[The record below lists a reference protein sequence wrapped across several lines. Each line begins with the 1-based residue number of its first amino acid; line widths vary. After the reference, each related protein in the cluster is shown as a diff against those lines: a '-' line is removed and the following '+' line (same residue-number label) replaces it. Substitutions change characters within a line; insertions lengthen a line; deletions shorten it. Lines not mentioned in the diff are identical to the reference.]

1 MLTDAHTTD
10 ERPARASEGR
20 TPPPPPP
27 AAGRARG
34 ALSRPSLS
42 VRTRRFSRRRR
53 LAPPVSVSARAR
65 RKAPRTS
72 ARARPVDDRETPLST
87 RSFRAQKGHS
97 LSLSRGAPPSR
108 RAEGGSAR
116 RRRAPRLQ
124 RRGLEPRAS
133 GLSGG
138 APIALSRA
146 RSSRVFSRRGANRL
160 EANAPPRRAAAPE
173 TKRNASR
180 GGDSVGLVEPRSLL
194 AEAIPIVKRE
204 GACLTVTAAEC
215 HESARATREEARVVP
230 RGERAATVGWVETRA
245 RARVSN
251 ALVLASFP
259 TSGVG
264 TRQNSKR
271 FRLPRTEVHAV
282 ITSI

>member
-1 MLTDAHTTD
+1 MAAKKRKRVEESAVVKDRAVRFLFTKSFSTAARPPSAGRRFARARAAPRESASSGAGADRRVRVVGRVRVLTDAHTTD

-27 AAGRARG
+27 LRGARG
-34 ALSRPSLS
+34 ARSRALRFRFGREGSVAAAASRRPSPS
-42 VRTRRFSRRRR
+42 
-53 LAPPVSVSARAR
+53 PRAR

-87 RSFRAQKGHS
+87 RSFRAQEGHS

-116 RRRAPRLQ
+116 RRRAPRLK

-194 AEAIPIVKRE
+194 AEAIP
-204 GACLTVTAAEC
+204 
-215 HESARATREEARVVP
+215 HSEA
-230 RGERAATVGWVETRA
+230 
-245 RARVSN
+245 
-251 ALVLASFP
+251 
-259 TSGVG
+259 
-264 TRQNSKR
+264 
-271 FRLPRTEVHAV
+271 
-282 ITSI
+282 